1 MYQDETLV
9 CRDCG
14 SEFVFTAGE
23 KEFYATK
30 GFENKPA
37 RCPECRKTY
46 KAQRSNGGVGRGERK
61 LYEAVCADCGVETKV
76 PFKPNGTRPVYC
88 SNCYEAHR

>member
-1 MYQDETLV
+1 MYQDENLV

-14 SEFVFTAGE
+14 KEFVFTAGE

-30 GFENKPA
+30 GFENKPT
-37 RCPECRKTY
+37 RCPECRKAN
-46 KAQRSNGGVGRGERK
+46 KAQRNNAGGRGERK
-61 LYEAVCADCGVETKV
+61 LYDAVCADCGVETKV

-88 SNCYEAHR
+88 SDCYESHK